1 MTKETNI
8 KERLLRRSNMK
19 KIKDKLNDWGFTPT
33 PTLTSLRFLKSTVSK
48 IMFHDKNKNDT
59 QSVRAVKT
67 IPMLVWGFTL
77 IELLVVVAIVGILSS
92 VVLMSLNT
100 AREKARDTQRVVN
113 VNQITNAVALYQNDN
128 EGIPPGEDGVE
139 YVNGNPEWIPGLVP
153 KYMSSVPS
161 DPIDVG
167 EHKFHYSHTGNDYE
181 VISFLE
187 QNGNDASCGDGGS
200 SCQYYEKA
208 SGEFLAIA
216 NPGASGWRFS
226 SSTEIVTVLPPSPEA
241 TLIAPAGFSM
251 SSALPG
257 TNLYSGYLSFSW
269 TPRNDV
275 AGYRIYLTNTATN
288 VTTTLN
294 FSPANQSGVGN
305 FGYAQG
311 VQYSAYIVSV
321 DADGNISTPST
332 TLYATTLK
340 LTSPTNF
347 TASATSPT
355 SVSLAWTAS
364 EGIIYKYMIT
374 RYTGNVGNAQK
385 IVEVLAPAT
394 SYVDTTVEP
403 GVAYIYWIKAMSS
416 ENYAGFNIGVSVT
429 TPTS

>member
-1 MTKETNI
+1 MKKETNI
-8 KERLLRRSNMK
+8 NYGSSQRSTVK
-19 KIKDKLNDWGFTPT
+19 KIKDKLHDWGFTPT
-33 PTLTSLRFLKSTVSK
+33 PTSASLRFLKSTVSK

-77 IELLVVVAIVGILSS
+77 IELLIVVAIVGILSS
-92 VVLMSLNT
+92 VVVMNLST
-100 AREKARDTQRVVN
+100 AREKARDTQRVAN
-113 VNQITNAVALYQNDN
+113 VSQIANAIAIYQIDS
-128 EGIPPGEDGVE
+128 GGVPPGEDGVE

-161 DPIDVG
+161 DPIDVD
-167 EHKFHYSHTGNDYE
+167 EHKFHYSRQGNDYE

-187 QNGNDASCGDGGS
+187 QSGNDAACGDGGN

-208 SGEFLAIA
+208 SGEFLALA
-216 NPGASGWRFS
+216 NPGASGWRFA
-226 SSTEIVTVLPPSPEA
+226 SSTEVVVVLPPSPQT
-241 TLIAPAGFSM
+241 TLTAPAGFSM

-269 TPRNDV
+269 TTQNDV

-321 DADGNISTPST
+321 DADGNISAPST

-355 SVSLAWTAS
+355 SASLAWTAS

-374 RYTGNVGNAQK
+374 RYTGSVGNAQK

-394 SYVDTTVEP
+394 SYIDTTVEP
-403 GVAYIYWIKAMSS
+403 GVTYIYWIKAMSL
-416 ENYAGFNIGVSVT
+416 ENYAGFNVGVPVT
-429 TPTS
+429 TPAS

>member
-1 MTKETNI
+1 MTKKTHTVHDI
-8 KERLLRRSNMK
+8 PQKSRIK
-19 KIKDKLNDWGFTPT
+19 KIKDKL
-33 PTLTSLRFLKSTVSK
+33 
-48 IMFHDKNKNDT
+48 HDF
-59 QSVRAVKT
+59 
-67 IPMLVWGFTL
+67 GFTL
-77 IELLVVVAIVGILSS
+77 VELLVVIAIIGILSS
-92 VVLMSLNT
+92 IVLTDMNS
-100 AREKARDTQRVVN
+100 AREKARDAHRVASVD
-113 VNQITNAVALYQNDN
+113 QIANAIAIYQIDND
-128 EGIPPGEDGVE
+128 GLPPGEDGVE
-139 YVNGNPEWIPGLVP
+139 YVNGKPEWIPGLVP

-161 DPIDVG
+161 DPIDVDQ
-167 EHKFHYSHTGNDYE
+167 HKFHYSRNGNDYE

-187 QNGNDASCGDGGS
+187 QHGNDAACGDGGS

-208 SGEFLAIA
+208 SGEFLALV
-216 NPGASGWRFS
+216 NPGASGWRFA
-226 SSTEIVTVLPPSPEA
+226 SSTEIINVVPPSPEA
-241 TLIAPAGFSM
+241 TLITPTGFSM
-251 SSALPG
+251 SSALPS

-269 TPRNDV
+269 TPRSDV

-294 FSPANQSGVGN
+294 FSPANQSGVGS

-321 DADGNISTPST
+321 DADGNISDPST

-347 TASATSPT
+347 TASASSPT

-374 RYTGNVGNAQK
+374 RYTGNVGNDQK

-416 ENYAGFNIGVSVT
+416 ENYAGFNIGTSIT

>member
-1 MTKETNI
+1 MKQI
-8 KERLLRRSNMK
+8 KK
-19 KIKDKLNDWGFTPT
+19 
-33 PTLTSLRFLKSTVSK
+33 
-48 IMFHDKNKNDT
+48 
-59 QSVRAVKT
+59 
-67 IPMLVWGFTL
+67 MLFDHGFTL
-77 IELLVVVAIVGILSS
+77 IELLVVVAIISILAS
-92 VVLMSLNT
+92 VILASLNT
-100 AREKARDTQRVVN
+100 AREKARDAQRVAN
-113 VNQITNAVALYQNDN
+113 VNQIVNAIALYEFDN
-128 EGIPPGEDGVE
+128 NVPPGEDGIE
-139 YVNGNPEWIPGLVP
+139 YVNGNPEWIPGLAP
-153 KYMSSVPS
+153 KYIPSVPS

-167 EHKFHYSHTGNDYE
+167 EHKFHYSRNGKDYE

-187 QNGNDASCGDGGS
+187 QNGNNAACGDGGS

-208 SGEFLAIA
+208 SGEFLVLV
-216 NPGASGWRFS
+216 NPGASGWRFA
-226 SSTEIVTVLPPSPEA
+226 SSTEVITLPPPTDDTTPPPPPTPQT

-251 SSALPG
+251 SSKLPG

-269 TPRNDV
+269 TTRSDV
-275 AGYRIYLTNTATN
+275 VGYRIYLTNTATN

-294 FSPANQSGVGN
+294 FSPASASGVGN

-321 DADGNISTPST
+321 DAAGNISTPSA

-347 TASATSPT
+347 TVSATSPT

-374 RYTGNVGNAQK
+374 RYTGSVGNAQK
-385 IVEVLAPAT
+385 IEEVLAPAT

-403 GVAYIYWIKAMSS
+403 DTTYIYWIKAMSL
-416 ENYAGFNIGVSVT
+416 ENYAGFNIGASVT
-429 TPTS
+429 TPTF

>member
-1 MTKETNI
+1 MKQI
-8 KERLLRRSNMK
+8 KK
-19 KIKDKLNDWGFTPT
+19 
-33 PTLTSLRFLKSTVSK
+33 
-48 IMFHDKNKNDT
+48 
-59 QSVRAVKT
+59 
-67 IPMLVWGFTL
+67 MLFDRGFTL
-77 IELLVVVAIVGILSS
+77 IELLVVVAIISILAS
-92 VVLMSLNT
+92 VVWASLNT
-100 AREKARDTQRVVN
+100 AREKSRDTQRIAN
-113 VNQITNAVALYQNDN
+113 VNQIANAIALYQNDN
-128 EGIPPGEDGVE
+128 GGIPPGEDGVE
-139 YVNGNPEWIPGLVP
+139 YVNGNPKWIPGLAP
-153 KYMSSVPS
+153 EYISSVPS
-161 DPIDVG
+161 DPIDTG
-167 EHKFHYSHTGNDYE
+167 EHKFHYSRNGNNYE

-187 QNGNDASCGDGGS
+187 QHGNDAACGDGGS

-208 SGEFLAIA
+208 SGEFLVLV
-216 NPGASGWRFS
+216 NPGASGWRFA
-226 SSTEIVTVLPPSPEA
+226 SSTEVITLPPPTDDTTPSPPPTPQT

-251 SSALPG
+251 SSNLPG

-269 TPRNDV
+269 TTQRDV

-288 VTTTLN
+288 VTTILN
-294 FSPANQSGVGN
+294 FSPANASGVGN

-321 DADGNISTPST
+321 DVAGNISPPSA

-347 TASATSPT
+347 TASAINPT

-374 RYTGNVGNAQK
+374 RYTGSVGNAQK

-403 GVAYIYWIKAMSS
+403 GITYIYWIKAMSL
-416 ENYAGFNIGVSVT
+416 ENYAGFNISVSVT
-429 TPTS
+429 MPTS

>member
-1 MTKETNI
+1 MKQI
-8 KERLLRRSNMK
+8 KK
-19 KIKDKLNDWGFTPT
+19 
-33 PTLTSLRFLKSTVSK
+33 
-48 IMFHDKNKNDT
+48 
-59 QSVRAVKT
+59 
-67 IPMLVWGFTL
+67 MLFDHGFTL
-77 IELLVVVAIVGILSS
+77 IELLVVVAIISILAS
-92 VVLMSLNT
+92 VILASLNT
-100 AREKARDTQRVVN
+100 AREKARDAQRVAN
-113 VNQITNAVALYQNDN
+113 VNQIVNAIALYEFDN
-128 EGIPPGEDGVE
+128 NVPPGEDGIE
-139 YVNGNPEWIPGLVP
+139 YVNGNPEWIPGLAP
-153 KYMSSVPS
+153 KYIPSVPS

-167 EHKFHYSHTGNDYE
+167 EHKFHYSRNGKDYE

-187 QNGNDASCGDGGS
+187 QNGNNAACGDGGS

-208 SGEFLAIA
+208 SGEFLVLV
-216 NPGASGWRFS
+216 NPGASGWRFA
-226 SSTEIVTVLPPSPEA
+226 SSTEVITLPPPTDDTTPPPPPTSQT
-241 TLIAPAGFSM
+241 TLIAPTGFSM
-251 SSALPG
+251 SSKLPG

-269 TPRNDV
+269 TTQND
-275 AGYRIYLTNTATN
+275 ATGYRIYLTNTATN

-294 FSPANQSGVGN
+294 FSPASASGVGN

-321 DADGNISTPST
+321 DAAGNISTPSA

-347 TASATSPT
+347 TVSATSPT

-374 RYTGNVGNAQK
+374 RYTGSVGNAQK

-403 GVAYIYWIKAMSS
+403 DTTYIYWIKAMSL
-416 ENYAGFNIGVSVT
+416 ENYAGFNIGASVT
-429 TPTS
+429 TPTF

>member
-1 MTKETNI
+1 
-8 KERLLRRSNMK
+8 MK
-19 KIKDKLNDWGFTPT
+19 KEVNTNHRSALKIKINGKLFD
-33 PTLTSLRFLKSTVSK
+33 L
-48 IMFHDKNKNDT
+48 
-59 QSVRAVKT
+59 
-67 IPMLVWGFTL
+67 GFTL
-77 IELLVVVAIVGILSS
+77 IELLVVIAIIGILSS
-92 VVLMSLNT
+92 VVLVSLNT
-100 AREKARDTQRVVN
+100 ARGKARDAQRVAN
-113 VNQITNAVALYQNDN
+113 VNQVANAIALYQVDS
-128 EGIPPGEDGVE
+128 GGVPPGEDGVE
-139 YVNGNPEWIPGLVP
+139 YVNGNPNWIPGLAP
-153 KYMSSVPS
+153 KYISIVPS

-167 EHKFHYSHTGNDYE
+167 EHKFHYSRMGNDYE

-187 QNGNDASCGDGGS
+187 QNGNQAACGDGGF

-208 SGEFLAIA
+208 TGKFLALV
-216 NPGASGWRFS
+216 NPGASGWRFA
-226 SSTEIVTVLPPSPEA
+226 SSTEVITLPPPTDDTTPPPPTPET

-251 SSALPG
+251 SSKLPS

-269 TPRNDV
+269 TTRNDV

-294 FSPANQSGVGN
+294 FSPANASGVGN

-311 VQYSAYIVSV
+311 VQYSAYIVSI
-321 DADGNISTPST
+321 DAAGNISTPSA

-347 TASATSPT
+347 TVSATSPT

-364 EGIIYKYMIT
+364 EGIIYKYMLT
-374 RYTGNVGNAQK
+374 RYTGSVGNAQK

-403 GVAYIYWIKAMSS
+403 GITYIYWIKAMSI
-416 ENYAGFNIGVSVT
+416 ENYAGFNIGASVT